1 MLSAPKLNPSFFV
14 CLFTVYQF
22 FFHLFC
28 QCLTSLKLML
38 ITGLPTGKPSYKF
51 VFGHL
56 SRKTITQG
64 REDKRSGTEKRCSQP
79 LGMIHST
86 KILTSLTR
94 RSGPAQKVDHG
105 LVFSKLF
112 WLDRTDPLSFGTKF
126 PEILVEWIAPLVSY
140 DFSLHEYFLY
150 HHFGGQ
156 NFGY

>member
-1 MLSAPKLNPSFFV
+1 
-14 CLFTVYQF
+14 
-22 FFHLFC
+22 
-28 QCLTSLKLML
+28 ML

-51 VFGHL
+51 VFGRL

-86 KILTSLTR
+86 KILTGLTR

-126 PEILVEWIAPLVSY
+126 PEILVEWIAPLV
-140 DFSLHEYFLY
+140 
-150 HHFGGQ
+150 
-156 NFGY
+156 